1 MKAEKRAWQE
11 ADLTE
16 LDSELSQSYSTVA
29 NKIQVAARVAERALD
44 LSEWANGN
52 ILDFSEATVTERM
65 GQWRA

>member
-29 NKIQVAARVAERALD
+29 NKI
-44 LSEWANGN
+44 
-52 ILDFSEATVTERM
+52 
-65 GQWRA
+65 